1 MNCHEGT
8 PYFHPQCTMQTPLQ
22 WYYQCIFNFF
32 GILLVNFFFWSREGE
47 EGASFFVLN
56 FLSFNGI
63 EKINCPERYMKQ
75 II

>member
-1 MNCHEGT
+1 
-8 PYFHPQCTMQTPLQ
+8 MQTPLQ

-32 GILLVNFFFWSREGE
+32 GILLVNFFFWSGEGE

-56 FLSFNGI
+56 FLSFNVI